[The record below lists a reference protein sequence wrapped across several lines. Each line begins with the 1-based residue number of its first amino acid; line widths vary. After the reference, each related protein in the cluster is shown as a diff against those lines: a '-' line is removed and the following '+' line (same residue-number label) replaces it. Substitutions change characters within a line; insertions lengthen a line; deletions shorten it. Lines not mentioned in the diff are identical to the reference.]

1 MISCFISILS
11 LSKNNN
17 WRENIQCE
25 NWKLLFNYGN
35 LWMLWCVIPF
45 LCFLYFIGRAANQ
58 AHENHLALEYLKQHR
73 DTSSWLHV
81 YGTAPT
87 RHLHLVCLF
96 NYLLLFFFLNFF
108 WSSYGFDLSGWT
120 LIQVRIIVPSSYA
133 TIRLALNNISF
144 KNSWSRFQARK
155 LL

>member
-1 MISCFISILS
+1 MISWFISIFS
-11 LSKNNN
+11 LSNSNN
-17 WRENIQCE
+17 WRENIQCG
-25 NWKLLFNYGN
+25 NWKLLSNYGN

-58 AHENHLALEYLKQHR
+58 AQENHLALEYLKQHR

-96 NYLLLFFFLNFF
+96 NYLLLFFEFFLIVLRF
-108 WSSYGFDLSGWT
+108 WLIRFDINSGSDYSSIFICNHTSC
-120 LIQVRIIVPSSYA
+120 
-133 TIRLALNNISF
+133 
-144 KNSWSRFQARK
+144 SW
-155 LL
+155 